1 MEANLN
7 TQKVGGEKPSLFGM
21 ITSPGL
27 QFERMKTT
35 EKVWGMFFLV
45 ALLQGLVGG
54 LNSYVMYTSPEMIEM
69 QKKLG
74 GEFAKQGS
82 LVSEVISGAI
92 WGIVGVMIATLV
104 IAAIYKVFMM
114 FYGNDTS
121 YKKIVM
127 IIVYADIVVI
137 IGGLINGV
145 IALILGAGPT
155 AYTSL
160 GPLFDQDSLAYGIG
174 NTIELFYLWNII
186 LIWLGLQIT
195 AGVSKVKAAI
205 PIIVLFI
212 IKAGFLAA
220 IVVLIAKFLPGL
232 PV

>member
-7 TQKVGGEKPSLFGM
+7 TQKVGGEKPSLLGM

-27 QFERMKTT
+27 QFERMKTS
-35 EKVWGMFFLV
+35 EKVWGMFFLI
-45 ALLQGLVGG
+45 ALLQGL
-54 LNSYVMYTSPEMIEM
+54 LSAFTTYVTNTSPEMVKM
-69 QKKLG
+69 KKEL
-74 GEFAKQGS
+74 GEFAGQSS
-82 LVSEVISGAI
+82 LTSDVIYGTVSGTLGA
-92 WGIVGVMIATLV
+92 MLATFV

-121 YKKIVM
+121 YKKLVT
-127 IIVYADIVVI
+127 IIVYTNIVVI
-137 IGGLINGV
+137 IGGFINAI
-145 IALILGAGPT
+145 IALILGVAPT

-160 GPLFDQDSLAYGIG
+160 GPLFEQGSVAYGIG
-174 NTIELFYLWNII
+174 SSIEVFYLWNIV

-212 IKAGFLAA
+212 IKALFLAA
-220 IVVLIAKFLPGL
+220 IVMLIAAFLPNM

>member
-1 MEANLN
+1 MEANVN
-7 TQKVGGEKPSLFGM
+7 TQTAGGEKPSLFGM

-27 QFERMKTT
+27 QFERMKTS

-45 ALLQGLVGG
+45 ALLQGLLSG
-54 LNSYVMYTSPEMIEM
+54 LEAYVMNTSPEMIKF
-69 QKKLG
+69 QKELG
-74 GEFAKQGS
+74 GEFAGQSS
-82 LVSEVISGAI
+82 LTSEVIY
-92 WGIVGVMIATLV
+92 GIVSGTLGAMFATLV

-121 YKKIVM
+121 YKKLVM
-127 IIVYADIVVI
+127 ILVYTNVVVI
-137 IGGLINGV
+137 IGRLINAIIAFSLGDGV
-145 IALILGAGPT
+145 T
-155 AYTSL
+155 SYTSL
-160 GPLFDQDSLAYGIG
+160 GTLFEEGSVAYGIG
-174 NTIELFYLWNII
+174 SSIEVFYLWNIV

-212 IKAGFLAA
+212 LKALFLAA
-220 IVVLIAKFLPGL
+220 IVMLIAAFLPNM

>member
-1 MEANLN
+1 MEANVN
-7 TQKVGGEKPSLFGM
+7 TQKTGGEKPSLFGM

-35 EKVWGMFFLV
+35 EKVWGMFFIV

-54 LNSYVMYTSPEMIEM
+54 LNSYITYTSPEMIEM

-74 GEFAKQGS
+74 GALAEQGS
-82 LVSEVISGAI
+82 LVSSVISSTI

-104 IAAIYKVFMM
+104 VAAIYKVFMM

-127 IIVYADIVVI
+127 IIVYADIIVI
-137 IGGLINGV
+137 IGGLINGI
-145 IALILGAGPT
+145 IALILGAAPT

-160 GPLFDQDSLAYGIG
+160 GPLFEKGSLAYGIA
-174 NTIELFYLWNII
+174 NSIEVFYLWNLV
-186 LIWLGLQIT
+186 LIWLGLQVT
-195 AGVSKVKAAI
+195 AGLSKVKAAI

-212 IKAGFLAA
+212 IKAVFLAA
-220 IVVLIAKFLPGL
+220 IVVLMAKFLPGL

>member
-1 MEANLN
+1 MEANVN
-7 TQKVGGEKPSLFGM
+7 TQKAGGEKPSLFGM

-35 EKVWGMFFLV
+35 EKVWGMFFIV
-45 ALLQGLVGG
+45 AILQGLVGG
-54 LNSYVMYTSPEMIEM
+54 LNSYITYTSPEMIEM

-74 GEFAKQGS
+74 GEFANKDS
-82 LVSEVISGAI
+82 LVSDVISGTI

-104 IAAIYKVFMM
+104 VAAIYKVFMM

-127 IIVYADIVVI
+127 IIVYADIIVI

-160 GPLFDQDSLAYGIG
+160 GPLFDQGSLAYGIG
-174 NTIELFYLWNII
+174 NTIELFYLWNLV
-186 LIWLGLQIT
+186 LIWLGLQVT
-195 AGVSKVKAAI
+195 AGLSKVKAAI

>member
-1 MEANLN
+1 MEANVN
-7 TQKVGGEKPSLFGM
+7 TQKAGGEKPSLFGM

-35 EKVWGMFFLV
+35 EKVWGMFFIV
-45 ALLQGLVGG
+45 AILQGLVGG
-54 LNSYVMYTSPEMIEM
+54 LNSYITYTSPEMIEM

-74 GEFAKQGS
+74 GEFANKDS
-82 LVSEVISGAI
+82 LVSDVISGTI

-104 IAAIYKVFMM
+104 VVAIYKVFMM

-127 IIVYADIVVI
+127 IIVYADIIVI

-160 GPLFDQDSLAYGIG
+160 GPLFDQGSLAYGIG
-174 NTIELFYLWNII
+174 NTIELFYLWNLV
-186 LIWLGLQIT
+186 LIWLGLQVT
-195 AGVSKVKAAI
+195 AGLSKVKAAI